1 MHRVGLIAGREIAAY
16 AALPSFWIALIIGPA
31 LMLIVGLFAGP
42 AADEPAPK
50 AHAVAVIA
58 SQDNDRLIT
67 TATLDDAGRISGHP
81 IEVVAPTASPITR
94 IDVNR
99 NLAGLAS
106 AKISGEPL
114 PPAALALLERD
125 LAMPAAMP
133 RANVV
138 VVPKKAD
145 KVGAD
150 PRVDPSAIG
159 RFALTALLWLNLTG
173 SLGMLLQ
180 AVVRE
185 RANRALEIL
194 LASTRPWEIVTGKL
208 VGVGALSI
216 LVLAVWLASGAVVAQ
231 SSLAGAEQGV
241 GQLVLAG
248 FTRPADLAI
257 AAVVFAMAFAMY
269 GAAMIGLGALAKD
282 LPAAQ
287 NLSRPVFAVLLI
299 VFFATLGQVTG
310 MAAPIDGWFL
320 YAPPLAPFM
329 TLMAAPG
336 SLSLGAYAVVF
347 GGMALTTYAAMLFAG
362 AALSGRLPTLS
373 WPTRRFGAARSVPA

>member
-42 AADEPAPK
+42 APDEPAPPP
-50 AHAVAVIA
+50 HAVAVVA
-58 SQDNDRLIT
+58 DRDTDRLI
-67 TATLDDAGRISGHP
+67 ATVALDDAGRISGHP
-81 IEVVAPTASPITR
+81 IAVVAPSASPSTR

-99 NLAGLAS
+99 SLAGQAS
-106 AKISGEPL
+106 ARISGEPL

-125 LAMPAAMP
+125 LALPAAMP

-138 VVPKKAD
+138 VIPPKAD
-145 KVGAD
+145 KAGGD
-150 PRVDPSAIG
+150 PKVDPSAIG

-194 LASTRPWEIVTGKL
+194 LASTRPWEIVAGKL
-208 VGVGALSI
+208 IGVGALSI
-216 LVLAVWLASGAVVAQ
+216 LVLAIWLASGAIVAQ

-248 FTRPADLAI
+248 FTRPADLAL
-257 AAVVFAMAFAMY
+257 AAVVFTLAFAMY

-299 VFFATLGQVTG
+299 VFFATLGQVIG
-310 MAAPIDGWFL
+310 MAGPIEAGFL
-320 YAPPLAPFM
+320 YAPPFAPFM
-329 TLMAAPG
+329 TLMAPPG

-347 GGMALTTYAAMLFAG
+347 GGMALTTYAALLFAG
-362 AALSGRLPTLS
+362 AALSGQLPTLS
-373 WPTRRFGAARSVPA
+373 WPAGRAPSVPA